1 MKNIIKTIR
10 NITLNKKGAVSRNAI
25 TGLSVALFSAFVI
38 YGVYTS
44 YNNSPAYNPA
54 RRALFTGE
62 GNLSVNSFNS
72 DTVSLQTSDG
82 IPANMR
88 TDYGEFGKTSGTGS
102 VQNQIRE
109 NEAEFENARAY
120 LEAQKAG
127 TGSARSGAVAVSSS
141 EGGQETNPMLTPQ
154 NGHRNSYE
162 TAGAGTAGSTAG
174 YIAGVISGSGEKD
187 KDGKSKPEMA
197 ADKKGAT
204 VINKLAVSNGSSFGG
219 ASGGARTS
227 GGGFASAGSSMGG
240 GSSRGSQDSSAQ
252 ALPTANVAGT
262 ANSSVFKAGRGGTMG
277 GFSIAQGSRGAESGG
292 TRGGGDSTKGELN
305 KAYFYSGRAKQSLY
319 SAGGKNMVSAASD
332 AAAAFDGS
340 KGNEGGA
347 RIAGDNVVGS
357 DPRNLAGYKHL
368 GGDLKKITD
377 DTTDDKD
384 EQNTLADAGT
394 IHMLMAIPIALAAMV
409 CICGLKKAAVAGGPY
424 AWLYYIAIAVIAFAA
439 LYAIWGADYDGNGH
453 DIIKDMDN
461 LFAVNKRL
469 GNHQDFQTDSW
480 ASWIPWVILP
490 VLTGGI
496 IAAAIWGQK
505 LNFEGSGVGKKVMSM
520 AEAKMTN
527 EMVKQ
532 TTEELTK
539 YK

>member
-1 MKNIIKTIR
+1 M
-10 NITLNKKGAVSRNAI
+10 TLNKKGAVSRNTTI
-25 TGLSVALFSAFVI
+25 GLSVALFSAFVV

-62 GNLSVNSFNS
+62 GQNFGSNSFDS
-72 DTVSLQTSDG
+72 GTVSLQTSDG
-82 IPANMR
+82 IPEDMR
-88 TDYGEFGKTSGTGS
+88 ADYGEFGKTSGTGS

-127 TGSARSGAVAVSSS
+127 TGSAQSGAVAVSSS

-154 NGHRNSYE
+154 SGLRNSYE
-162 TAGAGTAGSTAG
+162 TAGAGTSDSTAG

-219 ASGGARTS
+219 AKGGSSSGGAA
-227 GGGFASAGSSMGG
+227 ASAGSSMGG
-240 GSSRGSQDSSAQ
+240 GSSRSGQDNSARS
-252 ALPTANVAGT
+252 LPSANISGT
-262 ANSSVFKAGRGGTMG
+262 ADGSVFKAGRGGTMG
-277 GFSIAQGSRGAESGG
+277 GFSVAQGSSGVESGG

-305 KAYFYSGRAKQSLY
+305 KAHFYSGRAKQSLY
-319 SAGGKNMVSAASD
+319 SAGGKNMASAASD

-357 DPRNLAGYKHL
+357 DPRNLASYKQL
-368 GGDLKKITD
+368 RGNFKKIEDNTED
-377 DTTDDKD
+377 DTD

-394 IHMLMAIPIALAAMV
+394 IHMLKAIPIALAAMV
-409 CICGLKKAAVAGGPY
+409 CICGLKKAAVTGGPY

-453 DIIKDMDN
+453 DILKDMSD
-461 LFAVNKRL
+461 LWAVNDRL
-469 GNHQDFQTDSW
+469 GNHKQIESW
-480 ASWIPWVILP
+480 SLWIPYVILP

-520 AEAKMTN
+520 AEGKMTN
-527 EMVKQ
+527 EIVKQ
-532 TTEELTK
+532 TTEEITDK
-539 YK
+539 